1 VIINGHFAF
10 FCLKNG
16 KTAGKRLPKA
26 RQSDNINLYM
36 QKNCRENRRFSMKKQ
51 RGTPAE
57 AEASAGV
64 FFVRRKNGTDRA
76 AKTENSSGAHIRTQI
91 RRQ

>member
-1 VIINGHFAF
+1 
-10 FCLKNG
+10 
-16 KTAGKRLPKA
+16 
-26 RQSDNINLYM
+26 
-36 QKNCRENRRFSMKKQ
+36 MKKQ

-64 FFVRRKNGTDRA
+64 FFVRRKNGAERA

>member
-1 VIINGHFAF
+1 
-10 FCLKNG
+10 
-16 KTAGKRLPKA
+16 
-26 RQSDNINLYM
+26 
-36 QKNCRENRRFSMKKQ
+36 MKKQ